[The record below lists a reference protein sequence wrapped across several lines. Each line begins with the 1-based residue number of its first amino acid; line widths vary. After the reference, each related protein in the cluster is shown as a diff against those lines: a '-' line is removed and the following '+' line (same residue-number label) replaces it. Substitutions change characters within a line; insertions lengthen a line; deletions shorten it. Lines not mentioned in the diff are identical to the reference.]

1 MKIKSVTLSCFR
13 GYAEPVK
20 VEVDD
25 LCVLVGKNDI
35 GKSTILEALDVF
47 FNEGKGC
54 VKLDK
59 DDINKKCAGEG
70 NECIEIA
77 VEFVDLPDSVLI
89 DATNKTTL
97 SDEYLLTDSGTL
109 VVVKRY
115 PKAGKEKVF
124 IRALHPTHANCRD
137 LLQKKNP
144 ELKKLLDEQGL
155 ECEDKT
161 KNAELRKAIW
171 QGQEDLQLADQ
182 EIEVA
187 KIDAKNIWEQLRG
200 YMPLYTLF
208 QSDRKNSDGDSEV
221 QDPMR
226 LAVRE
231 ILGDPKIQ
239 KELSD
244 VAEIVK
250 ERLNEVAARTL
261 DKLREMNPTIANS
274 LDPRLPDAENLKW
287 TDVFKNVS
295 ISGDEDIP
303 INKRGSGVKRLVL
316 ISFFRA
322 EAERRQLEVNLPNI
336 VYAIEEPETSQHP
349 EHQRALIDALI
360 ALSAAES
367 TQVFVTTHSPEIVKR
382 LRFDNILLISGRA
395 SGEILHVR
403 EHNLPYPSLNEVNYV
418 AFDEASYEYHNELYG
433 YIEAK
438 GSLEAY
444 KQGKPERPYNRAGR
458 DGSIIQQ
465 TKILTEYIR
474 HQIHHPENVQ
484 NAPFTTDELKE
495 SIDAMRLF
503 IQAGMGA

>member
-1 MKIKSVTLSCFR
+1 MKIRSVSLSCFR

-20 VEVDD
+20 VEVND

-35 GKSTILEALDVF
+35 GKSTILEALDIF
-47 FNEGKGC
+47 FNEGKGS

-59 DDINKKCAGEG
+59 DDINKKCLTNG
-70 NECIEIA
+70 NDCIEIA
-77 VEFVDLPDSVLI
+77 VEFEDLPESVLI
-89 DATNKTTL
+89 DATNETSLANEHLL
-97 SDEYLLTDSGTL
+97 SDSGTL
-109 VVVKRY
+109 LVVKRY

-124 IRALHPTHANCRD
+124 IKALHPTHPQCHG
-137 LLQKKNP
+137 LLQKKNV
-144 ELKKLLDEQGL
+144 ELKKILEDQGL

-161 KNAELRKAIW
+161 KNAELRRAIW
-171 QGQEDLQLADQ
+171 QGQGDLQLAEH

-187 KIDAKNIWEQLRG
+187 KIDAKSIWEQLRG
-200 YMPLYTLF
+200 YMPFYTLF

-244 VAEIVK
+244 VAEVVK

-261 DKLREMNPTIANS
+261 DKLREMNPAIANS
-274 LDPRLPDAENLKW
+274 LDPQLPDSANLKW

-360 ALSAAES
+360 ALSAADN

-382 LRFDNILLISGRA
+382 LRFDNILLISGQA
-395 SGEILHVR
+395 PGEILHVR
-403 EHNLPYPSLNEVNYV
+403 EHNLPYPSLNEVNYS
-418 AFDEASYEYHNELYG
+418 AFDEASLEYHNELYG
-433 YIEAK
+433 YIEAE
-438 GSLEAY
+438 GSLTAY
-444 KQGKPERPYNRAGR
+444 KHGKPERPYNRLRR
-458 DGSIIQQ
+458 DDSVIQQ
-465 TKILTEYIR
+465 TIIFTEYIR
-474 HQIHHPENVQ
+474 HQIHHPENDQ
-484 NAPFTTDELKE
+484 NVPFTEKELKE
-495 SIDAMRLF
+495 SIDAMRSF
-503 IQAGMGA
+503 IQDGMGA